1 MALQKSNFILK
12 MIIFYYFSLTLELQD
27 VFTDISTPDTSDDE
41 GADAEVIIS
50 SYVHTYIMYIST

>member
-27 VFTDISTPDTSDDE
+27 VFTDISTPDTS

-50 SYVHTYIMYIST
+50 TYVHTYIMYIST

>member
-1 MALQKSNFILK
+1 

-50 SYVHTYIMYIST
+50 TYVHTYIMYIST